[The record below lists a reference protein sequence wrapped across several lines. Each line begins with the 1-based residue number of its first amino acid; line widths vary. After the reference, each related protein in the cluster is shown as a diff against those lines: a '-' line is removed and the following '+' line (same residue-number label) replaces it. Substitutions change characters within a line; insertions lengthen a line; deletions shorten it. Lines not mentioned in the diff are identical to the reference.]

1 LSIIALSNRH
11 VRAEQYRANVN
22 SADPFVKQNC
32 AMAVD
37 GAIGGRLVRAPL
49 YAMDA
54 GAEEQLTNGIEDEL
68 RLEPV

>member
-1 LSIIALSNRH
+1 
-11 VRAEQYRANVN
+11 
-22 SADPFVKQNC
+22 
-32 AMAVD
+32 MAVD

-54 GAEEQLTNGIEDEL
+54 GAEEQLTGIEDEL